1 MKSKLKNNIVVDVD
15 RLKYPFTG
23 MHQFCLHLY
32 KNLVKSSDFDFYF
45 YKHQQTRL
53 PEQLQTINIK
63 WWDIFFLKPKA
74 QFSLW
79 HSTSQLTKRIPL
91 KPIKLVYTIH
101 DLNFLYSSKPN
112 WKKKRTLRSIQK
124 NCDRADYL
132 TFISNF
138 AYQDAK
144 KQLNISDKKYRIIY
158 NGVAVEKFEEL
169 TVEEIPFDFNQKY
182 LFSLGV
188 VAEKK
193 NVHTCVPLLQN
204 NDLHL
209 VISGQIADEKY
220 REKII
225 ESARQYNVHERVFFT
240 GPISDKQ
247 KYWLYKNC
255 EAFVF
260 PSISEGFGLP
270 PIEAMRMGKP
280 TFLSNLTSLPEVG
293 GTIAYYFENFE
304 PQHMQNVLKD
314 GLADFYQKDKASE
327 SVIWSAQFSW
337 DKAAKE
343 YCEVY
348 KEVLHSS

>member
-1 MKSKLKNNIVVDVD
+1 MKSNLKHTIIIDVD

-32 KNLVKSSDFDFYF
+32 QNLVKNTSFNFYF
-45 YKHQQTRL
+45 YKYKQTVL
-53 PEQLQTINIK
+53 PSNVHTINIK
-63 WWDIFFLKPKA
+63 WWDIFYLKPKA

-79 HSTSQLTKRIPL
+79 HSTSQLSKRIPL

-101 DLNFLYSSKPN
+101 DLNFLYSSKPT
-112 WKKKRTLRSIQK
+112 WKKKRTLRSIQR

-138 AYQDAK
+138 AYQDAVK
-144 KQLNISDKKYRIIY
+144 HLNISEKKYRIIY
-158 NGVAVEKFEEL
+158 NGVTVEKFDTL
-169 TVEEIPFDFNQKY
+169 TTEEIPFDFNQKY

-193 NVHTCVPLLQN
+193 NIHTCIPLLAN
-204 NDLHL
+204 NDLYL
-209 VISGQIADEKY
+209 VISGQISDLKY
-220 REKII
+220 QEKIM
-225 ESARQYNVHERVFFT
+225 ETAKNFNVQSRIFFT
-240 GPISDKQ
+240 GPVTDKQ

-260 PSISEGFGLP
+260 PSLSEGFGLP

-293 GTIAYYFENFE
+293 GTIAYYFKSFD
-304 PQHMQNVLKD
+304 PIHMQQVLQS
-314 GLADFYQKDKASE
+314 GLLDFHNNDRANENIK
-327 SVIWSAQFSW
+327 WSAQFTW
-337 DKAAKE
+337 EKAAQE
-343 YCEVY
+343 YSEVY
-348 KEVLHSS
+348 NEVLSN

>member
-1 MKSKLKNNIVVDVD
+1 MKSNLKYNIIIDVD

-32 KNLVKSSDFDFYF
+32 QNITKNTYFNFYF
-45 YKHQQTRL
+45 YKHQQTKL
-53 PEQLQTINIK
+53 PEKLQTINIK
-63 WWDIFFLKPKA
+63 LWDIFFLKPKA

-79 HSTSQLTKRIPL
+79 HSTSQLSKRIPL

-101 DLNFLYSSKPN
+101 DLNFLYTSKPN
-112 WKKKRTLRSIQK
+112 WKKKRTLRLIQK

-144 KQLNISDKKYRIIY
+144 KHLNISEKKYRIIY
-158 NGVAVEKFEEL
+158 NGVAVEKFEAL
-169 TVEEIPFDFNQKY
+169 AVEEMPFDFNQKY

-193 NVHTCVPLLQN
+193 NIHTCIPLLAN

-209 VISGQIADEKY
+209 VISGQISDLKY
-220 REKII
+220 QEKIM
-225 ESARQYNVHERVFFT
+225 ETAKSYNVQSRILFT
-240 GPISDKQ
+240 GPVTNKQ

-293 GTIAYYFENFE
+293 GTIAYYFESFD
-304 PQHMQNVLKD
+304 PLHMQQVLET
-314 GLADFYQKDKASE
+314 GLRDFHDHDRATENIKWSE
-327 SVIWSAQFSW
+327 QFTW
-337 DKAAKE
+337 NKAAQE

-348 KEVLHSS
+348 NELLKT